1 MSLFFGNEDVK
12 VSIIG
17 RESYSL
23 GKLDKIL
30 IATNEADIPAAVL
43 SGRDAKEELKRA
55 LQAYKGTILMVSHE
69 PEFYQD
75 IATDIINC
83 EDWTTKVV

>member
-1 MSLFFGNEDVK
+1 GGEQSKL
-12 VSIIG
+12 
-17 RESYSL
+17 RL
-23 GKLDKIL
+23 GKIMNHESNILVMDEPTNHLD
-30 IATNEADIPAAVL
+30 V
-43 SGRDAKEELKRA
+43 DAKEELKRA